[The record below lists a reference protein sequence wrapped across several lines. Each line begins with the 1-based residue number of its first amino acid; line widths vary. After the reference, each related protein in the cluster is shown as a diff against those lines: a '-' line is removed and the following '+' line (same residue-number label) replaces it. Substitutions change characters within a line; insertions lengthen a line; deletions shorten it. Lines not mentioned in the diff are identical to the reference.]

1 MQTQDHPR
9 IRGTNLSSCSAPA
22 SMIGSSPHTR
32 DKSPFTGDNAVLPG
46 IIPAYAGQISE
57 APVRRIWRRDHPR
70 IRGTNQSAPSSSI
83 NLLGSP
89 PHTRDKSQS
98 PYFIHDILGITP
110 AYAGQIVRNIL
121 APPDI

>member
-70 IRGTNQSAPSSSI
+70 IRGTNH
-83 NLLGSP
+83 NLLTLSMISSGSP
-89 PHTRDKSQS
+89 PHTRDKFLVSLWIS
-98 PYFIHDILGITP
+98 VGIRIIP
-110 AYAGQIVRNIL
+110 AYAGQIVLVRKY
-121 APPDI
+121 